1 MPILQSDI
9 QIFKLMLGLGLGLGF
24 GFDDRNFAFS
34 QRQLLELELS
44 GSQATGSC
52 SSSSYLVPKQ
62 QVVARAIR
70 FPTNRQLLELKLSG
84 NCLYPFGYHINL
96 IHMYVCHYSCNNM

>member
-24 GFDDRNFAFS
+24 GFDDRNFALS
-34 QRQLLELELS
+34 QRQLLELKLS

-52 SSSSYLVPKQ
+52 SSYPVPNQ
-62 QVVARAIR
+62 QAVTRAQAIR
-70 FPTNRQLLELKLSG
+70 
-84 NCLYPFGYHINL
+84 
-96 IHMYVCHYSCNNM
+96 